1 MGMPLVSTEIPW
13 CSTDAPPPPPRPP
26 PPPAAAAPPALPPA
40 LPPPSE
46 GLLSSA
52 TAREDWDP
60 APAPAPAPGR
70 GGEESSRT
78 FSPPPPGRRRRTER
92 NSTGRGLGTGA
103 EEELML
109 TRRHFLSF
117 FCFFRGGQR
126 SNGDGREGGREGGR
140 EDRRCGLF
148 GGTAHTRAQVIWKG
162 IGTSEHRHIAAH
174 RTHPASSMRPC
185 PASAS
190 LLQGNPRPRRQ
201 PGKRKKKNGHETTPT
216 PTLTLADRTNRVLL
230 LL

>member
-1 MGMPLVSTEIPW
+1 
-13 CSTDAPPPPPRPP
+13 
-26 PPPAAAAPPALPPA
+26 
-40 LPPPSE
+40 
-46 GLLSSA
+46 
-52 TAREDWDP
+52 
-60 APAPAPAPGR
+60 
-70 GGEESSRT
+70 
-78 FSPPPPGRRRRTER
+78 
-92 NSTGRGLGTGA
+92 
-103 EEELML
+103 ML

-117 FCFFRGGQR
+117 FLFFFRGGQR
-126 SNGDGREGGREGGR
+126 SNGDGREGGR

-201 PGKRKKKNGHETTPT
+201 PGKRKKKKRSRDNPNPQPWQTEPT
-216 PTLTLADRTNRVLL
+216 ESYYYSQSGVVLARTITLVHVRGYSCKVL
-230 LL
+230 